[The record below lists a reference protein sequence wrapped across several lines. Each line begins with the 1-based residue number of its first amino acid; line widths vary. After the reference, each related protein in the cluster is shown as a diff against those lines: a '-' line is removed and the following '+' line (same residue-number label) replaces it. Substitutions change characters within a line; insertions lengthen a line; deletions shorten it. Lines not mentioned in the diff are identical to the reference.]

1 MLYLRYILR
10 MKLDAVKVRG
20 IILMGSLNM
29 PERIMHFNRPSSLQ
43 MG

>member
-20 IILMGSLNM
+20 IILMGSRNM
-29 PERIMHFNRPSSLQ
+29 REQIMHFSRRSSLQ